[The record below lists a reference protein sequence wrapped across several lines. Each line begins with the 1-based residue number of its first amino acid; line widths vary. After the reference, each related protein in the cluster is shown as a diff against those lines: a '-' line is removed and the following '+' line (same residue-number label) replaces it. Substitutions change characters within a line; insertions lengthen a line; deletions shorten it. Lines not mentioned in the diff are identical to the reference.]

1 MQERVVEKV
10 KEDMIVRVKIFESS
24 AQRQKRGHPAVS
36 HGPEVTESDTP
47 AGLNNNNI
55 PSSQTAENGII
66 HANGTTGQP
75 EELTEELTST
85 HTDDGRGEEEE
96 SVSTDG
102 LSEVSKFESKM
113 IFSERHV

>member
-1 MQERVVEKV
+1 MQELIVEKV
-10 KEDMIVRVKIFESS
+10 KEDMTVREKIFESS

-47 AGLNNNNI
+47 VGLNNNI
-55 PSSQTAENGII
+55 PSSQTEKNGLI
-66 HANGTTGQP
+66 HANGTTG

-96 SVSTDG
+96 SVSTDS
-102 LSEVSKFESKM
+102 LSEVSKFESKT
-113 IFSERHV
+113 IF